1 MFISRNQF
9 LIVDRKS
16 IGQKLQE
23 ISRHLTIVHKT
34 CYRSNLTLLNF
45 LFQFLHHIFRR
56 NIIYKYIRIT
66 RNFTAIAA
74 IYIVADK
81 NFSKISLYDI
91 LQKHQIIIITLFG
104 KFHETR
110 YLAVWHL
117 DNEILHP
124 FCFMATHPYRQIL
137 AFITKKHPDLL
148 FFNLYRL
155 QVRKYFLHEKA
166 MYKITVKIFH
176 FPFRLIK
183 DYMIL
188 TESGQYL
195 LLVNPDSVFQLC
207 IDYLRNFTNQ
217 LMCLVYSHVFAFSTG
232 SNNFMF
238 GNTDLIELLQI
249 G

>member
-1 MFISRNQF
+1 
-9 LIVDRKS
+9 
-16 IGQKLQE
+16 
-23 ISRHLTIVHKT
+23 
-34 CYRSNLTLLNF
+34 
-45 LFQFLHHIFRR
+45 
-56 NIIYKYIRIT
+56 
-66 RNFTAIAA
+66 
-74 IYIVADK
+74 
-81 NFSKISLYDI
+81 
-91 LQKHQIIIITLFG
+91 
-104 KFHETR
+104 
-110 YLAVWHL
+110 
-117 DNEILHP
+117 
-124 FCFMATHPYRQIL
+124 
-137 AFITKKHPDLL
+137 
-148 FFNLYRL
+148 
-155 QVRKYFLHEKA
+155 

-217 LMCLVYSHVFAFSTG
+217 LMCLVYSHVFTFSTG